1 MVKPKIGLEIHQQ
14 LDTGKLF
21 CSCPSIISDREPDF
35 IVKRFLRASRSEMG
49 ELDKAALHEV
59 LREKEFHYYGYY
71 DTTCLVELDE
81 EPPHDI
87 NKEALNIALN
97 VAKLLNAK
105 IVDRVVVMRKIVLDG
120 SNTAGFQRTAL
131 VGYDGYITLKGKR
144 IGIPTICLE
153 EDAAKI
159 VKRTPK
165 YDIYNLS
172 RLGIPLI
179 EISTTPDIESGE
191 VCREVAEHIGMILR
205 SMEKVKRGLG
215 TIRQDVNVSIPR
227 GARVE
232 IKGAQDLRLLN
243 KLVDYE
249 IMRQT
254 KLIAIKDRL
263 TKLSFSKPIDLTH
276 LFKNTGCK
284 LVAGVIKQKGNVFG
298 MRVSNSEGLFGLEL
312 QPGKRV
318 GTELAEFGRV
328 KVGIGGLFHSD
339 ELPKY
344 GITAADIK
352 NIRKELN
359 CKDGDGFVLIADKKE
374 TAVKGLEMVKERL
387 KQLSQGVPS
396 EVRKANPDATTSYLR
411 PMPGRARMYPETDLP
426 LIKPEFSQ
434 VKKARLLTE
443 LAKEL
448 EMKYGLSKDLAKL
461 TVKSPK
467 VDSIVKLI
475 KRYDSVK
482 PSFIAETVLKA
493 EKEIRKEYKKEIKLS
508 DDVFEKV
515 FDALNQAKI
524 TKENLLT
531 ILAHSDTKDV
541 DKLIEEMQAGVS
553 DSELEGVILKAI
565 SQNKD
570 ASFNALMGIVMA
582 KLRGRV
588 SGSKVAQ
595 MLKKHLK

>member
-475 KRYDSVK
+475 KRYNSVK